1 MKKNFRKILCSL
13 VAMATMLLC
22 VSVSAA
28 EPTMN
33 MQWRGDYSDNSKPK
47 LVVEFSSPVSYLQQV
62 TAVVYKANVAE
73 PSFADYIRAQE
84 ITVNGNAK
92 TEIAFNIGTSF
103 NATDKAYKVALQ
115 GSGYQSG
122 ESFEAQTV
130 YALTASDINGTS
142 GLLTRLNSASS
153 SNIMSVMDELL
164 LPLQLTEETDTARET
179 KRAGILVDIRTSD
192 YEGSYKTLEDAR
204 TAWWVSDIIAF
215 ITDTGASA
223 SDIKNR
229 IDDNAE
235 LLGIDTT
242 DADYVAFAD
251 ELCQDLIDYG
261 YLYNNGAGI
270 KSLKDLQGAVSEYLG
285 VIAINNA
292 SDTEIT
298 GIFNKYKSH
307 FDIPSE
313 TMTKYNGLSSVSQGM
328 VIGQLYNQSF
338 ANPPALVSAF
348 VTATNGMSSGQTG
361 TPGVVIPGLGGGT
374 QGGGPSSSVT
384 GGALA
389 PTTPVTPTPTG
400 FKDVAS
406 NHWAYSYVT
415 ELSQKGIISGY
426 DDNTFRPN
434 NSVTREEFVK
444 MIVGASGLYKAD
456 AQCEFTDVP
465 QNAWYY
471 PYVASAYVNEIVS
484 GVTDTEFG
492 VGSNITRQDVA
503 VIAARIL
510 KRFKD
515 NVTIPESTTLTD
527 IDTVSDYATDSV
539 KLLNGMGII
548 NGYDDGSFMP
558 KNTLTRAEAA
568 TIICKLINSL

>member
-1 MKKNFRKILCSL
+1 
-13 VAMATMLLC
+13 MATMLLC

-28 EPTMN
+28 TPTMN
-33 MQWRGDYSDNSKPK
+33 MDWRGDYSDNSKPK

-62 TAVVYKANVAE
+62 TAVVYKASVTN
-73 PSFADYIRAQE
+73 PTFGDYIRAQE

-92 TEIAFNIGTSF
+92 TEITFNIGTAF

-142 GLLTRLNSASS
+142 GLLARLNNAPSS
-153 SNIMSVMDELL
+153 SIMGVMNELL
-164 LPLQLTEETDTARET
+164 LPLQLTPEADGRRA
-179 KRAGILVDIRTSD
+179 KRAGILVDVRTSD
-192 YEGSYKTLEDAR
+192 YEGSFKNLEDVR

-215 ITDTGASA
+215 ITDTGATS
-223 SDIKNR
+223 SDIKSR
-229 IDDNAE
+229 IDDNAD

-242 DADYVAFAD
+242 DADYVAYAD

-261 YLYNNGAGI
+261 RLYNNGAGI

-285 VIAINNA
+285 VIAVNNA

-298 GIFNKYKSH
+298 DVFNKYKEH
-307 FDIPSE
+307 FDIPAE
-313 TMTKYNGLSSVSQGM
+313 TLTKYNGLGTVSQGM
-328 VIGQLYNQSF
+328 VIGQLYNQGF
-338 ANPPALVSAF
+338 AKPSDLVSAF

-361 TPGVVIPGLGGGT
+361 TDTPIVIVPGATGGT
-374 QGGGPSSSVT
+374 GGSPSASVT
-384 GGALA
+384 GGATA
-389 PTTPVTPTPTG
+389 PTAPVAPTPTG
-400 FKDVAS
+400 FIDVPAS
-406 NHWAYSYVT
+406 HWANPYVT
-415 ELSQKGIISGY
+415 ELAKKDIISGY

-456 AQCEFTDVP
+456 AQCEFEDVP
-465 QNAWYY
+465 SDAWHYSY
-471 PYVASAYVNEIVS
+471 IASAYVNEIVS

-492 VGSNITRQDVA
+492 VGSKITRQDVA
-503 VIAARIL
+503 VIAARII
-510 KRFKD
+510 KRFKGD
-515 NVTIPESTTLTD
+515 VAIPETTTLTD
-527 IDTVSDYATDSV
+527 IDTVSDYAADSV
-539 KLLNGMGII
+539 KLLNGMEII